1 MLFVLI
7 TLIGGCH
14 AHPIFLPE
22 ASAFFSGC
30 YFDNR
35 RADCASSRTGR
46 RVQRASSLNA
56 ALAGKGRT
64 LVYCSEGAPA
74 GFDVAQY
81 ASSTD
86 YTASGG
92 TIYNQ
97 LVQYERGTTKL
108 GPALAKRWKISPDGR
123 VYTFIL
129 RHGVKFHTTPWF
141 TPSR

>member
-1 MLFVLI
+1 MLFVWI

-30 YFDNR
+30 YSDNR

-46 RVQRASSLNA
+46 RVQRAFIA
-56 ALAGKGRT
+56 
-64 LVYCSEGAPA
+64 EGAPA

-108 GPALAKRWKISPDGR
+108 GPALAKRWKI
-123 VYTFIL
+123 
-129 RHGVKFHTTPWF
+129 
-141 TPSR
+141 